1 MTIDLRSLPQKI
13 TELDIGIA
21 DQKSGHLLFEKGSY
35 HYAYAHADS
44 LPVSV
49 TMQPQN
55 QRLYNNGRLFPIFE
69 MNIPEGYVRHRIAE
83 RLLRYVGKV
92 SDMLFLALQQD
103 SGIGAL
109 RYQSELVL
117 PKPTPEKLDDL
128 LHWDDK
134 SSAFEYLIDKYL
146 LNTSV
151 SGVQPKVMLN
161 AENKGSVLFPNLI
174 AKTGDVEYPHLPE
187 NEYLCMSMAK
197 ACGIA
202 VPDFYLSDNKELF
215 IMERFDLDGD
225 HRLGME
231 DFCVLAGKQ
240 SEQKYTGSYEMGA
253 RIVSLYTQDQSEVER
268 YFRYVA
274 FSCLV
279 GNGDAHLKNFA
290 LLYTADQP
298 TPTLKLS
305 PMYDVVNTTCY
316 PTHDKELALKLNKS
330 HTFPDHDGLLRF
342 GRDLK
347 VIKPAVILEE
357 IADTI
362 ADHLNQPDLW
372 DDLSFLNEAISAS
385 LSKASARKP
394 VFMTVDVKR
403 DKKRKTD
410 KLLK

>member
-1 MTIDLRSLPQKI
+1 MMTDLRTLPQRLS
-13 TELDIGIA
+13 ELDICIA
-21 DQKSGHLLFEKGSY
+21 DKKSGHLLFEKGSY
-35 HYAYAHADS
+35 HYAYDSADS

-55 QRLYNNGRLFPIFE
+55 QRFYNNGRLFPIFE

-103 SGIGAL
+103 TGIGAL
-109 RYQSELVL
+109 SYQSGLVL
-117 PKPTPEKLDDL
+117 PKPTPEKLEDL
-128 LHWDDK
+128 LKWNEK
-134 SSAFEYLIDKYL
+134 GSAFEYLLDKYL

-161 AENKGSVLFPNLI
+161 ADIKGSVLFPNLI

-202 VPDFYLSDNKELF
+202 VPEFYLSDNKELF
-215 IMERFDLDGD
+215 IMERFDLAGNE
-225 HRLGME
+225 RLGME

-240 SEQKYTGSYEMGA
+240 SEQKYIGSYEMGA
-253 RIVSLYTQDQSEVER
+253 KIVSLFTQDQSEVER

-290 LLYTADQP
+290 LLYSVTAH
-298 TPTLKLS
+298 TPELKLS

-330 HTFPDHDGLLRF
+330 HAFPDYDGLIRF

-347 VIKPAVILEE
+347 IIRPAAILEQM
-357 IADTI
+357 ADTI
-362 ADHLNQPDLW
+362 SDHLNMPDLW
-372 DDLSFLNEAISAS
+372 DDLSFLKDAISAS
-385 LSKASARKP
+385 LSRACARKP
-394 VFMTVDVKR
+394 VFVTVDVKR
-403 DKKRKTD
+403 DKKRKSD
-410 KLLK
+410 KHLK

>member
-1 MTIDLRSLPQKI
+1 MMTDLRELPQKI
-13 TELDIGIA
+13 SELDICIA
-21 DQKSGHLLFEKGSY
+21 ENKSGHLLFEKGSY
-35 HYAYAHADS
+35 HYSYDSADS

-55 QRLYNNGRLFPIFE
+55 QRLYNNGRLFPVFE
-69 MNIPEGYVRHRIAE
+69 MNIPEGYVRHRISE

-109 RYQSELVL
+109 SYQSGLSL
-117 PKPTPEKLDDL
+117 PKPVPEKLDDL
-128 LHWDDK
+128 LKWSEK
-134 SSAFEYLIDKYL
+134 SSAFEYLLDKYL

-161 AENKGSVLFPNLI
+161 ADIKGSVLFPNLI
-174 AKTGDVEYPHLPE
+174 AKTGDIEYPHLPE
-187 NEYLCMSMAK
+187 NEYLCMTMAK

-215 IMERFDLDGD
+215 IMERFDLAG
-225 HRLGME
+225 HERLGME
-231 DFCVLAGKQ
+231 DFCVLAGKS
-240 SEQKYTGSYEMGA
+240 SEKKYLGSYEVGA
-253 RIVSLYTQDQSEVER
+253 KIVSLFTQDQSEVER
-268 YFRYVA
+268 YYRYVA

-290 LLYTADQP
+290 LLYSAG
-298 TPTLKLS
+298 TPTSELKLS

-330 HTFPDHDGLLRF
+330 NAFPDHDGLIRF

-347 VIKPAVILEE
+347 VIKPAAILEHM
-357 IADTI
+357 ADTI
-362 ADHLNQPDLW
+362 SDHLNTADLW
-372 DDLSFLNEAISAS
+372 DDLSFLKEAISAS
-385 LSKASARKP
+385 LSKACARKS
-394 VFMTVDVKR
+394 VFVTLDVKR
-403 DKKRKTD
+403 DKKRKSD
-410 KLLK
+410 RDLK

>member
-1 MTIDLRSLPQKI
+1 
-13 TELDIGIA
+13 
-21 DQKSGHLLFEKGSY
+21 
-35 HYAYAHADS
+35 
-44 LPVSV
+44 
-49 TMQPQN
+49 
-55 QRLYNNGRLFPIFE
+55 
-69 MNIPEGYVRHRIAE
+69 
-83 RLLRYVGKV
+83 
-92 SDMLFLALQQD
+92 
-103 SGIGAL
+103 
-109 RYQSELVL
+109 
-117 PKPTPEKLDDL
+117 
-128 LHWDDK
+128 
-134 SSAFEYLIDKYL
+134 
-146 LNTSV
+146 
-151 SGVQPKVMLN
+151 
-161 AENKGSVLFPNLI
+161 
-174 AKTGDVEYPHLPE
+174 
-187 NEYLCMSMAK
+187 MAK
-197 ACGIA
+197 SCGIA

-215 IMERFDLDGD
+215 IMERFDLDGVQ
-225 HRLGME
+225 RLGME

-290 LLYTADQP
+290 LLYSTVQHA
-298 TPTLKLS
+298 PTLKLS

-330 HTFPDHDGLLRF
+330 HAFPDHDGLIRF

-362 ADHLNQPDLW
+362 SDHLNQPDLW